1 MSAPLN
7 LSDFFNRSPAFLAFS
22 QRRQRREDTQ
32 RARVLYAAPALAQ
45 CNFLSPL
52 CQLAAEFAGRVCA
65 NARPFDG
72 QPHAIPAEWATCST
86 CPAVLCHAQCGQT
99 EGHTCRH
106 AMCTACRAARTT
118 FCNGCHRVFT
128 GCTICRTPGIC
139 RKRMHRM
146 YYCYDCRPSTRD
158 FCLGCL
164 RHWPK
169 DPAIDAHKHKRK
181 REPVY
186 NRQ

>member
-65 NARPFDG
+65 NTRPFDG
-72 QPHAIPAEWATCST
+72 QPHAIPAEWASCS
-86 CPAVLCHAQCGQT
+86 LCHATLCSVRCGKT
-99 EGHTCRH
+99 DDRTCPH
-106 AMCTACRAARTT
+106 ALCQDCIRTRGT
-118 FCNGCHRVFT
+118 FCNGCHTTLT
-128 GCTICRTPGIC
+128 GCEECRRPTLCFSKKHYLHYC
-139 RKRMHRM
+139 RRCPARA
-146 YYCYDCRPSTRD
+146 RD
-158 FCLGCL
+158 MCLGCM
-164 RHWPK
+164 RHLPADPK
-169 DPAIDAHKHKRK
+169 VDSHKRK